1 MAVNQEYI
9 DYVLDQLAGFGP
21 VESKRMFGGA
31 GLYREGRI
39 FGLIAS
45 DVLYFK
51 TDETNRGDYIAAGYG
66 PFKPFGEDSYEMSYY
81 EVPVDVLED
90 PDLLKEWAGKAL
102 LTARTKK
109 TAQVRKA
116 KGPMQRKKRT

>member
-9 DYVLDQLAGFGP
+9 EYVLDQLAGFGP

-31 GLYREGRI
+31 GLYLEGRV

-51 TDETNRGDYIAAGYG
+51 TDETNKGDYIAAGSG
-66 PFKPFGEDSYEMSYY
+66 PFKPFGKDSYEMSYY
-81 EVPVDVLED
+81 EVPIDVLED
-90 PDLLKEWAGKAL
+90 TDLLKEWASKAFL
-102 LTARTKK
+102 IARKK
-109 TAQVRKA
+109 KE
-116 KGPMQRKKRT
+116 RKKRAAAGVRNKKRS